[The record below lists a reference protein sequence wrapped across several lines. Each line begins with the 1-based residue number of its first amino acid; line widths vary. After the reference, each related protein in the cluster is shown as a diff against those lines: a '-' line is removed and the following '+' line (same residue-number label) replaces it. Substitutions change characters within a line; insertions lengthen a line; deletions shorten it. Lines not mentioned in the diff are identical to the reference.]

1 MSTKTHRIIVS
12 DIPVDVVRK
21 KIKNLHLAVYPP
33 EGRVRVAAPLR
44 VNDEAVR
51 LAVISR
57 LGWIR
62 KQQAKFLGQERQSE
76 REYLSGESH
85 YFQGRRY
92 RLTVVYHDAPPRVTV
107 GVGGMQLHVRTG
119 SDRDQRELV
128 LQEWYRQQLK
138 KQIPDLL
145 TKWEGIIGV
154 RTAAWGVK
162 RMKTKWGTCNIAAR
176 RIWLNL
182 ELAKKPVR
190 CLEYLIVHELVHL
203 LERLHNDR
211 FKGLM
216 DQFLPQW
223 RVYREELNHTPLGH
237 EEWEC

>member
-1 MSTKTHRIIVS
+1 MSTKSHRIIVS

-92 RLTVVYHDAPPRVTV
+92 RLTVIYHDAPPKVTV

-119 SDRDQRELV
+119 SNRDHREVV

-138 KQIPDLL
+138 EQIPDLL
-145 TKWEGIIGV
+145 AKWEEIIGV
-154 RTAAWGVK
+154 RTEAWGVK

-182 ELAKKPVR
+182 ELAKKPVH

-211 FKGLM
+211 FKALM

-223 RVYREELNHTPLGH
+223 RVYKEELNHTPLGH